1 MNLSTQQVAEL
12 EDSNYATLAAIAQVT
27 PGMSLIQ
34 RDDVIII
41 CNPAFPI
48 PDTTHACRLRT
59 TPQNADGLIAEV
71 TEYFKSQDLPVT
83 VILSPACAPTDLP
96 DRLLKR
102 GFVRQEAEDAWLTL
116 DDVPNVSIPPL
127 IPSAEVRSVNGEEA
141 ETYAAVYM
149 AAFEMPLEFA
159 PYMAE
164 RMQPVM
170 NLPGFYHYI
179 AFIDGQP
186 AGVCSLYCNGTLGI
200 LGSTGVIPAYRR
212 GGAATNLGIRA
223 VADAQK
229 QGVRTVVV
237 QTTGG
242 TSFERFIL
250 MSGFKKAFTRI
261 CYTLP

>member
-1 MNLSTQQVAEL
+1 MDLTARQVAEM
-12 EDSNYATLAAIAQVT
+12 EDSNYATLAAIARVT

-59 TPQNADGLIAEV
+59 TPQNAEGLIAEV
-71 TEYFKSQDLPVT
+71 AEYFTSQDLPAT
-83 VILSPACAPTDLP
+83 IILSPACTPADLP
-96 DRLLKR
+96 GRLLER
-102 GFVRQEAEDAWLTL
+102 GFVRQEAEDAWLIL
-116 DDVPNVSIPPL
+116 DNVPGVPIPPA
-127 IPSAEVRSVNGEEA
+127 IPSAQVRSVGSDEA
-141 ETYAAVYM
+141 ATYAAVYLT
-149 AAFEMPLEFA
+149 AFEMPLEFA

-170 NLPGFYHYI
+170 SLPGFYHYI

-186 AGVCSLYCNGTLGI
+186 AGVCSLYCNGSFGI

-212 GGAATNLGIRA
+212 GGAATNLGISA

-229 QGVRTVVV
+229 QGVQTLVV

-242 TSFERFIL
+242 TLFERFIL

-261 CYTLP
+261 CYSLP